1 MLPPRSTHIST
12 GVQVQSTS
20 TRYSLEMY
28 TLRAQ
33 PHQNP
38 VAPDFRIPAMLSKR
52 MPRISGHF
60 RPLGAEAGNPGHSH
74 WKALQESRNPEPQDF
89 GVAVP

>member
-28 TLRAQ
+28 TLIQ
-33 PHQNP
+33 KYKSIVIKTYYNIMQK
-38 VAPDFRIPAMLSKR
+38 APFPFPTKFEN
-52 MPRISGHF
+52 ISYCY
-60 RPLGAEAGNPGHSH
+60 
-74 WKALQESRNPEPQDF
+74 F
-89 GVAVP
+89 GGENEM